1 MKRPELLL
9 PVRSWPNLKSAL
21 NYANAVYF
29 GAKDLNMRARAGNFT
44 LNDIKK
50 VVDICHKNKI
60 KAYLTINVVIYQ
72 KDIKTLEKV
81 LNAAKK
87 AKIDAII
94 CWDWAVIEAA
104 KKRNLPIHIST
115 QANISNSKTATMYKN
130 LGAKRIVLAR
140 ECSLADIKKIKKE
153 TDIEIETFIHGA
165 MCVSISGRCYL
176 SSYLYGKSANCGDC
190 LQPCRQNW
198 TLKNEENNEIVCEGK
213 YLMSAKDLC
222 MIEHVPELIKAGITS
237 FKVEGR
243 LRDARY
249 VETTGKCYK
258 EAINAVLNKTYTL
271 EKINDWLKQLKS
283 VYNRGFST
291 GFYYSKP
298 GKNEFTYDSANTQ
311 ATHTR
316 KQIGIVTNYYPKN
329 KVAAVRILT
338 DKLNI
343 GDEIIVEGKTTY
355 IKQIAESINLN
366 TKSTN
371 SAKKGDIIGL
381 KLNDKARKNDW
392 IYVVKNKNK

>member
-9 PVRSWPNLKSAL
+9 PVRSWPNLKAAIP
-21 NYANAVYF
+21 YADAVYF
-29 GAKDLNMRARAGNFT
+29 GAKDLNMRTRAGNFT

-50 VVDICHKNKI
+50 VTEICHENNI
-60 KAYLTINVVIYQ
+60 KAYLTLNVVIYQ

-81 LNAAKK
+81 LDAAKI

-104 KKRNLPIHIST
+104 KKRNIPIHIST
-115 QANISNSKTATMYKN
+115 QANISNSKTANMYKH
-130 LGAKRIVLAR
+130 LGAERIVLAR

-153 TDIEIETFIHGA
+153 TNVEIETFIHGA

-190 LQPCRQNW
+190 LQPCRQSW
-198 TLKNEENNEIVCEGK
+198 TLKNEEKNELVCEGK
-213 YLMSAKDLC
+213 YIMSAKDLC
-222 MIEHVPELIKAGITS
+222 MIEHIPELIKAGITT

-249 VETTGKCYK
+249 VETAGKCYR
-258 EAINAVLNKTYTL
+258 EAIDAVLNKTYTK
-271 EKINDWLKQLKS
+271 EKIKSWLTNLKS
-283 VYNRGFST
+283 AYNRGFST
-291 GFYYSKP
+291 GFYFEKP

-311 ATHTR
+311 ATKTR
-316 KQIGIVTNYYPKN
+316 KQIGIITNYYPKN
-329 KVAAVRILT
+329 GVAAVRILT
-338 DKLNI
+338 DKLSI

-355 IKQIAESINLN
+355 IKQIVESINLN
-366 TKSTN
+366 NKPTTT
-371 SAKKGDIIGL
+371 AKKGDIIGL
-381 KLNDKARKNDW
+381 KLSKKARKNDW
-392 IYVVKNKNK
+392 VYFLKP